1 MRESLFF
8 ASGIDILAFLSCS
21 WLLFRYGKI
30 SIYHP
35 ATTYLVFHIFVFS
48 GRLLFLTTGANFFLG
63 GQIDYFTEIEV
74 HEITKASLLADLGF
88 ISMTIAWLWEANRKI
103 PIIPVKSVIL
113 LDENILKL
121 VLFIT
126 IPIGIWGVFSQL
138 YIPGFGKAQIN
149 FGSWGESS
157 YIQNTQNWLI
167 LSCLVIVFKYGFQKY
182 SLIIIGICL
191 FILAFQG
198 QHRYRVLSPCLFL
211 LFLYLHR
218 ENKKWL
224 SSRFVLIILVGI
236 LIFLPMKYVGRLIQQ
251 GASTD
256 ELIEF
261 ASEYQ
266 ESLGIGA
273 NADFSFLDMYAST
286 LTLIDQHGGYYYGS
300 TYFTLIFAPIPRQF
314 WENKPSL
321 VQWMTDVS
329 TPARNL
335 KELGSVATIYGESY
349 ANFGIF
355 GIIFIPFLFAKYS
368 ARWYYKI
375 LDTNAQSANLFFYLC
390 FAAMVIQVYRDG
402 LNAIF
407 IFLTV
412 YNMPGFFVYLFSI
425 LKQKRA

>member
-8 ASGIDILAFLSCS
+8 ASGVDITVLLSCS
-21 WLLFRYGKI
+21 WFLCRYGKI

-35 ATTYLVFHIFVFS
+35 ATTYLVFHTFVFS
-48 GRLLFLTTGANFFLG
+48 TRILFLTTGANFFLG
-63 GQIDYFTEIEV
+63 NQIDYFTAIEAQEI
-74 HEITKASLLADLGF
+74 IKASLLADLGF
-88 ISMTIAWLWEANRKI
+88 ISMTVAWLWEANRKTSFI
-103 PIIPVKSVIL
+103 PAKSVIL
-113 LDENILKL
+113 LDGNILKL
-121 VLFIT
+121 VLSIT
-126 IPIGIWGVFSQL
+126 IPLGIWGIYSQL
-138 YIPGFGKAQIN
+138 YIPGIGKSQFN
-149 FGSWGESS
+149 FGSWNESS

-182 SLIIIGICL
+182 SSIIIGLCL

-218 ENKKWL
+218 ENKKWI
-224 SSRFVLIILVGI
+224 SSRFVILILMGI
-236 LIFLPMKYVGRLIQQ
+236 LIFLPMKYVGKLIQQ
-251 GASTD
+251 DASTED
-256 ELIEF
+256 LIEF
-261 ASEYQ
+261 ALEYR
-266 ESLGIGA
+266 ESLALGV

-300 TYFTLIFAPIPRQF
+300 TYFTLLFSPIPRQF

-321 VQWMTDVS
+321 IQWMTDVS

-335 KELGSVATIYGESY
+335 KELGSVATLYGESY

-355 GIIFIPFLFAKYS
+355 GVIFIPFLFAKYS

-375 LDTNAQSANLFFYLC
+375 LHTNAQSANLFLYLC
-390 FAAMVIQVYRDG
+390 FASMIIQVYRDG
-402 LNAIF
+402 LNAVF
-407 IFLTV
+407 IFLCI
-412 YNMPGFFVYLFSI
+412 YNMPSFFVYFFSI

>member
-8 ASGIDILAFLSCS
+8 ASGVDMMVLLSCS
-21 WLLFRYGKI
+21 WFLFRYGKI

-35 ATTYLVFHIFVFS
+35 ATTYLVFHTFVFS
-48 GRLLFLTTGANFFLG
+48 TRILFLMTGTNFFLG
-63 GQIDYFTEIEV
+63 NQIDYFTAIEAQEI
-74 HEITKASLLADLGF
+74 IKASLLADLGF

-103 PIIPVKSVIL
+103 SFIPSKSVIL
-113 LDENILKL
+113 LDENVLKL
-121 VLFIT
+121 VLSIT
-126 IPIGIWGVFSQL
+126 IPLGIWGVYSQL
-138 YIPGFGKAQIN
+138 YIPGIGKSQLN
-149 FGSWGESS
+149 FGSWSESS

-182 SLIIIGICL
+182 SLIIIGLCL

-218 ENKKWL
+218 ENKKWI
-224 SSRFVLIILVGI
+224 SSRSVILILMGI
-236 LIFLPMKYVGRLIQQ
+236 LIFLPMKYVGKLIQQ
-251 GASTD
+251 DASMED
-256 ELIEF
+256 LIEF
-261 ASEYQ
+261 ALEYR
-266 ESLGIGA
+266 ESLASGV

-300 TYFTLIFAPIPRQF
+300 TYFTLLFSPIPRQF

-321 VQWMTDVS
+321 IQWMTDVS

-375 LDTNAQSANLFFYLC
+375 LHTNAQSANLFLYLC
-390 FAAMVIQVYRDG
+390 FASMIIQVYRDG
-402 LNAIF
+402 LNAVF
-407 IFLTV
+407 IFLCI
-412 YNMPGFFVYLFSI
+412 YNMPSFFVYFFSI
-425 LKQKRA
+425 LKRKRA

>member
-8 ASGIDILAFLSCS
+8 ASGVDITVLLSCS
-21 WLLFRYGKI
+21 WFLCRYGKI

-35 ATTYLVFHIFVFS
+35 AITYLVFHTFVFS
-48 GRLLFLTTGANFFLG
+48 TRILFLTTGANFFLG
-63 GQIDYFTEIEV
+63 NQIDYFTAIEAQEI
-74 HEITKASLLADLGF
+74 IKASLLADLGF
-88 ISMTIAWLWEANRKI
+88 ISMTVAWLWEANRKTSFI
-103 PIIPVKSVIL
+103 PAKSVIL
-113 LDENILKL
+113 LDGNILKL
-121 VLFIT
+121 VLSIT
-126 IPIGIWGVFSQL
+126 IPLGIWGIYSQL
-138 YIPGFGKAQIN
+138 YIPGIGKSQFN
-149 FGSWGESS
+149 FGSWNESS

-182 SLIIIGICL
+182 SLIIIGLCL

-218 ENKKWL
+218 ENKKWI
-224 SSRFVLIILVGI
+224 SSRFVILILMGT
-236 LIFLPMKYVGRLIQQ
+236 LIFLPMKYVGKLIQQ
-251 GASTD
+251 DASMED
-256 ELIEF
+256 LIEF
-261 ASEYQ
+261 ALEYR
-266 ESLGIGA
+266 ESLALGV

-300 TYFTLIFAPIPRQF
+300 TYFTLLFSPIPRQF

-321 VQWMTDVS
+321 IQWMTDIS
-329 TPARNL
+329 TPVRNL
-335 KELGSVATIYGESY
+335 KELGSVATLYGESY

-355 GIIFIPFLFAKYS
+355 GVIFIPFLFAKYS

-375 LDTNAQSANLFFYLC
+375 LHTNAQSANLFLYLC
-390 FAAMVIQVYRDG
+390 FASMIIQVYRDG

-407 IFLTV
+407 IFLCI
-412 YNMPGFFVYLFSI
+412 YNMPSFFVYFFSI